1 MKWVI
6 TITPRTDY
14 NSVTPVPENGLLK
27 KLEREGGK
35 AKMTQRL
42 FRGMTE
48 VCERVPLKGWTRE
61 ETQGKK

>member
-42 FRGMTE
+42 FRGMKE
-48 VCERVPLKGWTRE
+48 ALKGWTRE